1 MESYSINKPNYV
13 SSFKQD
19 LASNFNVRFISQG
32 KYFYMNDVIRE
43 CEMYACDICLHF
55 KKESGGI
62 LPKDWIEHLA
72 DQTWRA
78 INEFWPQVKYSYPL
92 DTCIENV
99 KCLLD
104 TNAEHQVNIY
114 YNRI

>member
-1 MESYSINKPNYV
+1 MEKYSINKPNYV
-13 SSFKQD
+13 TSFKQD
-19 LASNFNVRFISQG
+19 LAHNFDKRFISRG
-32 KYFYMNDVIRE
+32 KQFYMNDVIRE

-62 LPKDWIEHLA
+62 LPTDWIEHLT

-78 INEFWPQVKYSYPL
+78 INEFWPEVRNSYSLTTCISNVKHLLSTDATQQVKF
-92 DTCIENV
+92 
-99 KCLLD
+99 
-104 TNAEHQVNIY
+104 Y

>member
-1 MESYSINKPNYV
+1 MESYSINKPNYIT
-13 SSFKQD
+13 SFKQD
-19 LASNFNVRFISQG
+19 IAHNFNTRFISQD
-32 KYFYMNDVIRE
+32 KQLYMKDVIRE

-62 LPKDWIEHLA
+62 LPDDWISHLA

-78 INEFWPQVKYSYPL
+78 INEFYPEVKFSYPL
-92 DTCIENV
+92 NDCIKNV
-99 KCLLD
+99 KYLLK
-104 TNAEHQVNIY
+104 TNAEIQVNLY